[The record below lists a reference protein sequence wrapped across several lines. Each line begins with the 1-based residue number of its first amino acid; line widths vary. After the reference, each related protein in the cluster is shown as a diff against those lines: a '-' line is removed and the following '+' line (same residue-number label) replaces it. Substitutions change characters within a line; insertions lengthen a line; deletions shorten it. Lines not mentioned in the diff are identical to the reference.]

1 LGDPK
6 IASSIEKNL
15 FKIGVK
21 LFFLIDDKKI
31 TAEELLSQADAPLR
45 AGLNLFTKCYDAAK
59 FGRNP
64 TKEQL
69 MEKLKIVEKNFIEA
83 SAALEKLIK
92 PHLKPKNVALLPD
105 TVKVLANSDFLYN
118 CLQKEGVD
126 EQLTILVEAM
136 ENYCAFH
143 YY

>member
-1 LGDPK
+1 
-6 IASSIEKNL
+6 
-15 FKIGVK
+15 
-21 LFFLIDDKKI
+21 
-31 TAEELLSQADAPLR
+31 
-45 AGLNLFTKCYDAAK
+45 
-59 FGRNP
+59 
-64 TKEQL
+64 
-69 MEKLKIVEKNFIEA
+69 LKKNFIEA

-118 CLQKEGVD
+118 CLQKEGID